1 MALSIT
7 KLRADLYNII
17 DQVIATGSPIEI
29 ERNGHIVKIV
39 AEKPK
44 SKLDSLITH
53 PDLIQGDP
61 EELVHIDWSSYW
73 TEKENL

>member
-1 MALSIT
+1 MALTLT

-17 DQVIATGSPIEI
+17 DHVIATGSPVEV

-44 SKLDSLITH
+44 SKLDNLVKH
-53 PDLIQGDP
+53 PGAMVGDP
-61 EELVHIDWSSYW
+61 EDFVHIDWSDYW
-73 TEKENL
+73 TEEKNL